1 MNFWRFEISLAM
13 CKQRRLNAGPLF
25 CGANSSVGKE
35 FATGRSNG
43 SQKGNPRSSFFQ
55 QMLNSIRSSES
66 SVPQDLLEVVESSNS
81 EKQRWDPMGWMTLRG
96 FAMDFWLDFKG
107 NFELKHW
114 DFIFVQWICN
124 ETLYIPMLQA
134 RVGIFLYIF
143 CVLLDVG
150 IPKPRRIMF

>member
-107 NFELKHW
+107 NFELNTEISSLFNGFAMKLYT
-114 DFIFVQWICN
+114 FPCCRQGLGYSCISFVSCW
-124 ETLYIPMLQA
+124 ML
-134 RVGIFLYIF
+134 GFPNL
-143 CVLLDVG
+143 G
-150 IPKPRRIMF
+150 E